1 MYYDMIFSRL
11 PQELI
16 NYCIMPYA
24 YNPKPRE
31 LLMDIR
37 SFVSDF
43 SLISSIYHTHYNDL
57 ILLNDLESIFNFI
70 DENTNTNP
78 TISRISF
85 FKQKKKNTV
94 RKNRL
99 LWGLFTPSE
108 RTIFFNRYILDNL
121 DELD

>member
-1 MYYDMIFSRL
+1 MYYDMIFSKL
-11 PQELI
+11 PHELI

-43 SLISSIYHTHYNDL
+43 SLISSIYHTQYNDL

-70 DENTNTNP
+70 DENTNP
-78 TISRISF
+78 TITRISF

-121 DELD
+121 DEFD